1 MWAPILNPAPTS
13 LPIPSSGLS
22 QSTSFEC
29 PASCIE
35 LALVIYFTYGN
46 RPGCSLEGLMLKL
59 KLQYFGHLI
68 WRVDSL
74 EKTLMLGG
82 IESRKRRGWQRMR
95 WLDGITNQW
104 TCVEWTLGVGDWQGG
119 LRAAI
124 HGVPKSC
131 TWLSNWNE
139 LKIFFWIYHS
149 LSEFGKPKAQN
160 LIFPPS
166 YQNLLIIKPL
176 HCKVRWSMGSIL
188 LRQIN

>member
-1 MWAPILNPAPTS
+1 MLRSKTHWFDYFLIIQVTLIAQAGGTELNEAMNNALQWTKIPINFLHLHFCKKILHL
-13 LPIPSSGLS
+13 LPK
-22 QSTSFEC
+22 T
-29 PASCIE
+29 
-35 LALVIYFTYGN
+35 
-46 RPGCSLEGLMLKL
+46 
-59 KLQYFGHLI
+59 YFGHLM
-68 WRVDSL
+68 RRADSL

-104 TCVEWTLGVGDWQGG
+104 TCVEWTLGVGDGQGG

-149 LSEFGKPKAQN
+149 LSEFRKPKAAKFNFSTFLSEPIDYKASALQSKMEHGFN
-160 LIFPPS
+160 SF
-166 YQNLLIIKPL
+166 KAA
-176 HCKVRWSMGSIL
+176 
-188 LRQIN
+188 